1 MKLPSG
7 FFLAL
12 AFVAI
17 FSDVA
22 AADWTRL
29 QSTHFTFIGDA
40 SERDIR
46 RVARQLEQF
55 REVMLR
61 ALPPRPGSPP
71 APIVVLVFANNRSFE
86 PFKPRFQGRT
96 VEVAGFFRGGADVNH
111 IAINGALGDSAV
123 RTVFH
128 EYSHLLVGSA
138 LNVAPAWVNEGIA
151 ELYETFEERDGGRS
165 AILGMAPAQHVL
177 ELRERKFIP
186 LSELMA
192 VDHSSPMYNEGNRR
206 GLFYA
211 QSWALMH
218 YLTFGNQARR
228 EQLMRYL
235 NSMNAGISPDAA
247 MKSEFATDLPA
258 IEKELRNYL
267 SRLSFPAINYTY
279 DTSARATVD
288 AQAEKLNDAEAE
300 GYLGNLMGR
309 GSERADEARARL
321 TKVVAANPD
330 AARALYALGLLE
342 LRASRSEEALPLL
355 ERAATLRPGEADF
368 VTAYG
373 FGLVERLKEASD
385 DAERRSLLERAR
397 TTLSRS
403 MELRPASGYTLATA
417 GYLEQLAGNG
427 AGAVDLLKRA
437 VAAAPSEES
446 YRILLAEELARQ
458 GHYEEATGHLGFL
471 VARGSDEETRNR
483 ARQSLARVAQM
494 RNLEAARA
502 AARASAALASA
513 SPASAGPVS
522 TPAQPPATP
531 PPARTESGG
540 RFIPALR
547 PLGANEQR
555 ELGVFR
561 AIQCRQGSL
570 VLAVQ
575 TPAGELNLTAAR
587 LSDIDFISY
596 RTDTPGSVN
605 CGPVPGLPPV
615 LATYRPSAGGSADG
629 VHGEAVAI
637 ELIPDGYV
645 PPKVSPSCLNEK
657 GALPAGCLPR

>member
-7 FFLAL
+7 LFLAL
-12 AFVAI
+12 AFVTLC
-17 FSDVA
+17 SDVA
-22 AADWTRL
+22 SADWTRL
-29 QSTHFTFIGDA
+29 QSANFTFVGDA

-61 ALPPRPGSPP
+61 ALPSRPGSPP

-86 PFKPRFQGRT
+86 PFKPKFQGRT
-96 VEVAGFFRGGADVNH
+96 VEVAGFFRGGQDVNH
-111 IAINGALGDSAV
+111 IAINGALGDAAV

-151 ELYETFEERDGGRS
+151 ELYETFEERNGGKS

-177 ELRERKFIP
+177 ELRSRVFIP

-206 GLFYA
+206 GQFYA

-228 EQLMRYL
+228 EQLTRYL
-235 NSMNAGISPDAA
+235 NTMNAGASPDAA
-247 MKSEFATDLPA
+247 MKSGFAADLPA
-258 IEKELRNYL
+258 IEKELRDYL
-267 SRLSFPAINYTY
+267 LRLAFPAVVYNFET
-279 DTSARATVD
+279 TARATVD
-288 AQAEKLNDAEAE
+288 VRAEKLNETEAE
-300 GYLGNLMGR
+300 GYLGDLMAR
-309 GSERADEARARL
+309 SSERADDARARL
-321 TKVVAANPD
+321 TKAIASNPD

-342 LRASRSEEALPLL
+342 LRNSRSDEALPLL
-355 ERAATLRPGEADF
+355 ERAATLQPGEAAF

-373 FGLVERLKEASD
+373 FGLVERLRAAND

-397 TTLSRS
+397 ATLSRS
-403 MELRPASGYTLATA
+403 MELGPASAYTLATA

-427 AGAVDLLKRA
+427 GRAVDLLKRA

-446 YRILLAEELARQ
+446 YRLMLAEELARQ
-458 GHYEEATGHLGFL
+458 GDYEGATSHLGLL
-471 VARGSDEETRNR
+471 VGRGSDEVTRNR
-483 ARQSLARVAQM
+483 AREALGRVAQR

-502 AARASAALASA
+502 AARASADQARPDSVA
-513 SPASAGPVS
+513 
-522 TPAQPPATP
+522 TAQPEAAPATP
-531 PPARTESGG
+531 PPARSESGG

-547 PLGANEQR
+547 QLGANEQR
-555 ELGVFR
+555 ALGVFR
-561 AIQCRQGSL
+561 SIQCRQGSF
-570 VLAVQ
+570 VLEVQ
-575 TPAGELNLTAAR
+575 TPTELIRLAAAQ

-605 CGPVPGLPPV
+605 CGAVPGLPPV
-615 LATYRPSAGGSADG
+615 LATYRPAADGSAAGIRGD
-629 VHGEAVAI
+629 AVAI

-645 PPKVSPSCLNEK
+645 PK
-657 GALPAGCLPR
+657 

>member
-1 MKLPSG
+1 
-7 FFLAL
+7 
-12 AFVAI
+12 
-17 FSDVA
+17 
-22 AADWTRL
+22 
-29 QSTHFTFIGDA
+29 
-40 SERDIR
+40 
-46 RVARQLEQF
+46 
-55 REVMLR
+55 
-61 ALPPRPGSPP
+61 
-71 APIVVLVFANNRSFE
+71 
-86 PFKPRFQGRT
+86 
-96 VEVAGFFRGGADVNH
+96 
-111 IAINGALGDSAV
+111 
-123 RTVFH
+123 
-128 EYSHLLVGSA
+128 
-138 LNVAPAWVNEGIA
+138 
-151 ELYETFEERDGGRS
+151 
-165 AILGMAPAQHVL
+165 
-177 ELRERKFIP
+177 
-186 LSELMA
+186 
-192 VDHSSPMYNEGNRR
+192 
-206 GLFYA
+206 
-211 QSWALMH
+211 
-218 YLTFGNQARR
+218 
-228 EQLMRYL
+228 
-235 NSMNAGISPDAA
+235 
-247 MKSEFATDLPA
+247 
-258 IEKELRNYL
+258 
-267 SRLSFPAINYTY
+267 
-279 DTSARATVD
+279 
-288 AQAEKLNDAEAE
+288 
-300 GYLGNLMGR
+300 
-309 GSERADEARARL
+309 
-321 TKVVAANPD
+321 
-330 AARALYALGLLE
+330 
-342 LRASRSEEALPLL
+342 
-355 ERAATLRPGEADF
+355 
-368 VTAYG
+368 
-373 FGLVERLKEASD
+373 
-385 DAERRSLLERAR
+385 
-397 TTLSRS
+397 

-446 YRILLAEELARQ
+446 YRIILAEELARQ

-570 VLAVQ
+570 VLEVQ

-645 PPKVSPSCLNEK
+645 PPTVSPSCLNEK

>member
-7 FFLAL
+7 LFLAL
-12 AFVAI
+12 AMVTLC
-17 FSDVA
+17 SDVA

-29 QSTHFTFIGDA
+29 QSDNFTFIGDA

-71 APIVVLVFANNRSFE
+71 APIVVLVFANNRTFE

-96 VEVAGFFRGGADVNH
+96 VEVAGFFQGGQDLNY

-128 EYSHLLVGSA
+128 EYSHLLVRSA

-151 ELYETFEERDGGRS
+151 ELYETFEERNGGKS

-177 ELRERKFIP
+177 ELRSRVFIP

-206 GLFYA
+206 GQFYA

-218 YLTFGNQARR
+218 YLTFGNLARR
-228 EQLMRYL
+228 EQLTRYL
-235 NSMNAGISPDAA
+235 DTMNAGTAPDAA
-247 MKSEFATDLPA
+247 MKSEFAADLSA
-258 IEKELRNYL
+258 IEKELRDYL
-267 SRLSFPAINYTY
+267 LRLAFPAVVYSFET
-279 DTSARATVD
+279 TARATVD
-288 AQAEKLNDAEAE
+288 ARAEKLDEAEAE
-300 GYLGNLMGR
+300 GYLGDLMAR
-309 GSERADEARARL
+309 SSQRADDARARL
-321 TKVVAANPD
+321 TKVITANPD

-342 LRASRSEEALPLL
+342 LRESRPDKALPLL
-355 ERAATLRPGEADF
+355 ERATTLQPGEAAF

-373 FGLVERLKEASD
+373 FGLVEGLRAAND
-385 DAERRSLLERAR
+385 DQERRSLLERAR
-397 TTLSRS
+397 ATLSRS

-427 AGAVDLLKRA
+427 ARAVDLLKRA

-446 YRILLAEELARQ
+446 YRLRLAEEMARQ
-458 GHYEEATGHLGFL
+458 GDYQGATGHLGLL
-471 VARGSDEETRNR
+471 VGRGSDENIRNEARR
-483 ARQSLARVAQM
+483 ALGRVAQM

-502 AARASAALASA
+502 AARASADPAATGQAS
-513 SPASAGPVS
+513 
-522 TPAQPPATP
+522 TAQPPATP
-531 PPARTESGG
+531 TTPPPATSENAG

-555 ELGVFR
+555 VLGVFR
-561 AIQCRQGSL
+561 SIQCRQGAFFL
-570 VLAVQ
+570 EIQ
-575 TPAGELNLTAAR
+575 TPTELMRLAAAQ

-605 CGPVPGLPPV
+605 CGAVPGLPPV
-615 LATYRPSAGGSADG
+615 LATYRPAGNGSAAG
-629 VHGEAVAI
+629 MHGDAVAI

-645 PPKVSPSCLNEK
+645 PK
-657 GALPAGCLPR
+657 